1 MPDPSSVGTPL
12 VAETIDDPA
21 KLDAL
26 RDEWDA
32 LAVAAARPYCSPAWM
47 LAWWRH
53 ARPSG
58 ARLQVVTVHDDER
71 LVGIAP
77 LWQGSKPFAGPFHR
91 LLAGGLSAPV
101 GPLAVPGREAEVA
114 AAIASALA
122 GGSGGAAARVLRLDG
137 QQGTPVWPTRLADAW
152 PAARPWIHSA
162 LPIASP
168 TVQIEQLDYERW
180 LAGKTQNFRQQAR
193 RFRRRLEK
201 DGARFVAADL
211 GRIDEFLQAF
221 VALHGA
227 RWSERGG
234 SNALVDGLVPMLSD
248 AARELL
254 PLGRFRAFGLEVDGA
269 FVSVQL
275 FVAAGGEVSYWNG
288 GFDERWERSKPALQ
302 TLLFAVG
309 DAMERGDSRI
319 DLGPGA
325 QDYKLRLADG
335 EDVVDTVTLVPR
347 GPAYPSSRLRL
358 APYQARWGLSR
369 RLTPEAKRRLRR
381 LARR

>member
-1 MPDPSSVGTPL
+1 MSDSSSGGGLL
-12 VAETIDDPA
+12 VTETIDDA
-21 KLDAL
+21 ARLDVL

-32 LAVAAARPYCSPAWM
+32 LAIAAARPYCSPAWM
-47 LAWWRH
+47 LSWWRH
-53 ARPSG
+53 ARPAG
-58 ARLQVVTVHDDER
+58 ARLRIVTVHDDRR

-77 LWQGSKPFAGPFHR
+77 LWQESKPFAGPAHR

-101 GPLAVPGREAEVA
+101 GPLAVPGRELEVA
-114 AAIASALA
+114 AAIALALT
-122 GGSGGAAARVLRLDG
+122 GGDAAPRVLRLDG
-137 QQGTPVWPTRLADAW
+137 QQGAPVWPTVLADAW
-152 PAARPWIHSA
+152 PGARPWTHSA
-162 LPIASP
+162 LPVASP
-168 TVQIEQLDYERW
+168 TVQIANLGYEQW
-180 LAGKTQNFRQQAR
+180 LADKTQNFRQQAR

-201 DGARFVAADL
+201 EGARFVAADL
-211 GRIDEFLQAF
+211 GRIDEFLRAF

-234 SNALVDGLVPMLSD
+234 SNALIDGLAPMLSD
-248 AARELL
+248 VARELL

-269 FVSVQL
+269 LVSVQL

-302 TLLFAVG
+302 TLLFAIG
-309 DAMERGDSRI
+309 DAMERGDRRI

-325 QDYKLRLADG
+325 QDYKLRLADR

-347 GPAYPSSRLRL
+347 GPAYPLSRLRL
-358 APYQARWGLSR
+358 APYQARWALSR
-369 RLTPEAKRRLRR
+369 RLPPEAKRRLRR